1 MEIWKKIENYPN
13 YSVSNFGNI
22 KNNKTDK
29 LIYLNDKGGKYLSVS
44 LYKNNKRK
52 RFYVH
57 RLVAMAFNLKEKNK
71 EYVNHIDGNKHNNHY
86 TNLEW
91 VTASENTKHAFKHN
105 LIDVKKISQSNK
117 GKIKRSYEVYSYNL
131 ETKEIKK
138 YNDIHD
144 LFKIFKRFGVYQAI
158 KTKKPYKNFLFS
170 KTNDFLKGEIFMSAS
185 EKSIKINE
193 TKPIRLSRFL
203 SKLTR
208 TNLTIEDFEKKYI
221 NKTKKGEKQYIFFR
235 KESERSK

>member
-57 RLVAMAFNLKEKNK
+57 RLVAIAFNLKEKNK

-86 TNLEW
+86 T
-91 VTASENTKHAFKHN
+91 
-105 LIDVKKISQSNK
+105 IIIQ
-117 GKIKRSYEVYSYNL
+117 I
-131 ETKEIKK
+131 
-138 YNDIHD
+138 
-144 LFKIFKRFGVYQAI
+144 
-158 KTKKPYKNFLFS
+158 
-170 KTNDFLKGEIFMSAS
+170 
-185 EKSIKINE
+185 
-193 TKPIRLSRFL
+193 
-203 SKLTR
+203 
-208 TNLTIEDFEKKYI
+208 
-221 NKTKKGEKQYIFFR
+221 
-235 KESERSK
+235 